1 MKKKD
6 RFKQEKKKKF
16 FTFKKTLLFLFLLI
30 VALAIYSGISLFKWQ
45 STALSLIQNKP
56 SVVLDSS
63 GKQIAEF
70 GDERIT
76 GNVDYNEIPEDMKEA
91 FVSIED
97 ERFYSHKGID
107 IKRTGGATL
116 NYIFRRSKSFGGSTI
131 TQQLVKNITGDNEK
145 KISRKVTEWFRAIGL
160 ELVMSKDEI
169 LGAYLNNIYTAPNTY
184 GVERAA
190 KYYFS
195 KNLKDLSLAE
205 CAFMAALNQSP
216 KTYNPFVENANME
229 KINNRTKTVL
239 KKMLELGKISE
250 EEYNKAVQEVD
261 NGLKFKKTDLSK
273 KVSIDSYHTD
283 ALYLELIK
291 DLKNQKGYSEALA
304 KNMLTNGGLTI
315 YSTQDSKIQN
325 IIEQET
331 SKSKYILKSTKNAG
345 ATSELAQVVMD
356 QSNGY
361 VVALV
366 GGSGKKDK
374 NLGLNRATQ
383 SLRQTGSS
391 GKPIS
396 VLAPALEKKI
406 ITNSTIIKD
415 ELTTFDDGTE
425 EGYTPIDYNSY
436 KGDITVRRAVE
447 SSQNVPFVKIM
458 EQLTPKESIKSM
470 RNMGISTLVD
480 EDENL
485 NLALGGLKKGISPL
499 EMCAAY
505 SCIAN
510 GGRYI
515 EPTFYT
521 KVQDSNGRLVIKTK
535 QDKHRAISKQVA
547 YVLTEL
553 LTQPVKGKNGT
564 ATYCNMEG
572 IEVAAKTGTTNNSYD
587 RWLCG
592 YTPYYTS
599 VCWFGF
605 DENETIRFS
614 GKNPAGI
621 IWANT
626 MKRVHQDKSRAVF
639 DKPITGVEECLIC
652 SKTGMRATDKC
663 NDYYKEYFISGT
675 VPSLCSLHPGAELTD
690 SSHAR
695 SATDSTIN
703 DQADSY
709 ITDEAE
715 ATSDDVEEIIMNLP
729 EKEIQEEEKEEPVVV
744 ENKITNTTIPQE
756 QTNNVVIENTVTPE
770 PVNTTPVDPV
780 VPPEPVVEVP
790 ENSEDPE
797 ITT

>member
-6 RFKQEKKKKF
+6 KFIKVKKKKF
-16 FTFKKTLLFLFLLI
+16 FTFKRTIMLI
-30 VALAIYSGISLFKWQ
+30 FILIIALAIYSGISLFKWQ
-45 STALSLIQNKP
+45 NAALSLIQNKP
-56 SVVLDSS
+56 SIVLDLS

-76 GNVDYNEIPEDMKEA
+76 GNVTYDKIPEDLRDA

-97 ERFYSHKGID
+97 ERFYSHKGVD

-145 KISRKVTEWFRAIGL
+145 KISRKVTEWFRAVGL
-160 ELVMSKDEI
+160 ELTMSKEEI
-169 LGAYLNNIYTAPNTY
+169 LEAYLNNIYTAPNTY
-184 GVERAA
+184 GVERAS

-195 KNLKDLSLAE
+195 KDLKNLSLAE
-205 CAFMAALNQSP
+205 CAFMAGLNQSP
-216 KTYNPFVENANME
+216 KTYNPFLENADNE
-229 KINNRTKTVL
+229 KINKRTKIVL
-239 KKMLELGKISE
+239 KKMLELEKISQ
-250 EEYNKAVQEVD
+250 EEYDAAVKEVD

-273 KVSIDSYHTD
+273 TVSIDSYHTD
-283 ALYLELIK
+283 ALYLELVK
-291 DLKNQKGYSEALA
+291 DLKKQKGYSESLA
-304 KNMLTNGGLTI
+304 KNMLSNGGLTI
-315 YSTQDSKIQN
+315 YSTQDSEIQK
-325 IIEQET
+325 IIEQEA
-331 SKSKYILKSTKNAG
+331 SKSKYILKSTKTQG

-356 QSNGY
+356 QSNGH

-366 GGSGKKDK
+366 GGSGKKDS

-396 VLAPALEKKI
+396 VLAPALDKKI
-406 ITNSTIIKD
+406 ITNSTIITD
-415 ELTTFDDGTE
+415 EPTTFDDGSE
-425 EGYTPIDYNSY
+425 EGYTPIDYNNY

-458 EQLTPKESIKSM
+458 EMLTPKESIKYM
-470 RNMGISTLVD
+470 EKMGISTLVE
-480 EDENL
+480 EDDNL
-485 NLALGGLKKGISPL
+485 NLALGGLQKGISPL

-521 KVQDSNGRLVIKTK
+521 KVQDSNGRLVINTK
-535 QDKHRAISKQVA
+535 QDKHRSISKQVA

-599 VCWFGF
+599 VCWFGY
-605 DENETIRFS
+605 DENETIKFG

-626 MKRVHQDKSRAVF
+626 MKKVHQDKSRAVF

-652 SKTGMRATDKC
+652 SKTGMLATDNC
-663 NDYYKEYFISGT
+663 TDYYKEYFISGT
-675 VPSLCSLHPGAELTD
+675 VPELCKLHPGAQLTD

-695 SATDSTIN
+695 SATDSTID
-703 DQADSY
+703 DQIDSY

-729 EKEIQEEEKEEPVVV
+729 EPEEKEEEEKEPEPVTNTV
-744 ENKITNTTIPQE
+744 TNTTIPTTE
-756 QTNNVVIENTVTPE
+756 TNTTVIENTVPIE
-770 PVNTTPVDPV
+770 PTNTTPVEPV
-780 VPPEPVVEVP
+780 TPPEPALP
-790 ENSEDPE
+790 EPEDPE
-797 ITT
+797 SAT